1 MSFGNAILHPQ
12 RGRGNIDDERV
23 NRMVTGG
30 GLGLLQFCGP
40 PILFC
45 YGLGG
50 RIRTY
55 DLLVPGQVCY
65 RYTTPSLLVSALR
78 FELRPA
84 GTQPAM
90 LPLHHG
96 TDLGPA
102 RGLEPLTLR
111 LQGESSTEL
120 SYAGLE
126 RPGRI
131 ELPLPPWQGGVI
143 PLDHGRLVDLPGL
156 EPGPPR

>member
-1 MSFGNAILHPQ
+1 MSHGSSFVIVGTVGFEPTI
-12 RGRGNIDDERV
+12 GRLSDDCSTSELR
-23 NRMVTGG
+23 
-30 GLGLLQFCGP
+30 P
-40 PILFC
+40 

-55 DLLVPGQVCY
+55 DLLGPGQVCY
-65 RYTTPSLLVSALR
+65 RYTTPRLLVSALR

-102 RGLEPLTLR
+102 RELEPLTLR
-111 LQGESSTEL
+111 LQGETSTKL

>member
-1 MSFGNAILHPQ
+1 MA
-12 RGRGNIDDERV
+12 
-23 NRMVTGG
+23 TGG
-30 GLGLLQFCGP
+30 GLGLLQVREP
-40 PILFC
+40 PSLFC
-45 YGLGG
+45 NGLGG

-96 TDLGPA
+96 TDLEPLG
-102 RGLEPLTLR
+102 GLEPPSDVYKTPALSVELQR
-111 LQGESSTEL
+111 L
-120 SYAGLE
+120 
-126 RPGRI
+126 GRDNGSRTRI
-131 ELPLPPWQGGVI
+131 
-143 PLDHGRLVDLPGL
+143 
-156 EPGPPR
+156 

>member
-1 MSFGNAILHPQ
+1 
-12 RGRGNIDDERV
+12 
-23 NRMVTGG
+23 MVG
-30 GLGLLQFCGP
+30 
-40 PILFC
+40 
-45 YGLGG
+45 
-50 RIRTY
+50 
-55 DLLVPGQVCY
+55 VE
-65 RYTTPSLLVSALR
+65 R
-78 FELRPA
+78 FELSPA
-84 GTQPAM
+84 GTQPTM

-111 LQGESSTEL
+111 LQGESSTKL

-156 EPGPPR
+156 EPGPPD